1 MPEATPTATPAPV
14 PSLAHRALRR
24 VGRELWSLAIALVVW
39 FGLRS
44 LVFATFHIDSG
55 SMEKTLLVGDVLV
68 INRTLYGAEVPLVH
82 TKLPSFR
89 LPARGEVVVFESVET
104 PGLDVIKRVI
114 GAPGDT
120 LSIQE
125 GRLYRNGVAVD
136 EPYVQLGATEP
147 PVYAEVQAKMA
158 AWQSPYLVG
167 GPRASYQPTHWNWG
181 PLVVPPDHLFMMGD
195 NRDVSWDSRYW
206 GFLPVNR
213 VKGRAEL
220 VYYSYDEGS
229 WRVLPVLTA
238 PRLGR
243 AFTVIR

>member
-1 MPEATPTATPAPV
+1 MPASTPPAP
-14 PSLAHRALRR
+14 PSFARRAIRR
-24 VGRELWSLAIALVVW
+24 AGRELSSLAIALVVW

-82 TKLPSFR
+82 TKLPAVR

-120 LSIQE
+120 LGMQA
-125 GRLYRNGVAVD
+125 GRLYRNGAAVD
-136 EPYVQLGATEP
+136 EPYVQLGAAEP
-147 PVYAEVQAKMA
+147 PVYAEVQAKMI
-158 AWQSPYLVG
+158 AWQSPHLVG
-167 GPRASYQPTHWNWG
+167 GPRAGYAPTHWNWG
-181 PLVVPPDHLFMMGD
+181 PLVVPPGHLFMMGD
-195 NRDVSWDSRYW
+195 NRDLSWDSRYW

-229 WRVLPVLTA
+229 WRLLPVLTA
-238 PRLGR
+238 PRLSR
-243 AFTVIR
+243 AFTMIR